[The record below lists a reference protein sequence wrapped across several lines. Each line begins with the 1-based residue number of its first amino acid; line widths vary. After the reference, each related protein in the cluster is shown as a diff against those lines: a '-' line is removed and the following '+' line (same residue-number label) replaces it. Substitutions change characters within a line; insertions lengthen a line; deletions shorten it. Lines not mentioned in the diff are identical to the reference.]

1 MISEIPGKY
10 MLKSQ
15 VKPVKYLSKS
25 TDTHFK
31 YYSKSTHFQF
41 YLGKRK
47 IYIFYVHFLCSML
60 LNYGNTDI
68 KHQLVSVKRIQ
79 KYI

>member
-15 VKPVKYLSKS
+15 VKQVKYLSKS

-31 YYSKSTHFQF
+31 YDSKSTHFQF

-47 IYIFYVHFLCSML
+47 IFFFSVPCFWIMAILI
-60 LNYGNTDI
+60 LNIN
-68 KHQLVSVKRIQ
+68 
-79 KYI
+79 